1 MADVNKFNLEGTV
14 IDVED
19 PTARQS
25 TAQLSQDVSL
35 LTGRV
40 AALENLSHLTVSYD
54 AQTKTISFT
63 TI

>member
-1 MADVNKFNLEGTV
+1 MANVNKFDLDGAT

-19 PTARQS
+19 GTARQS
-25 TAQLSQDVSL
+25 TTILSQDVTL

-40 AALENLSHLTVSYD
+40 ADLENLSHLTVSYD

>member
-1 MADVNKFNLEGTV
+1 MADVTNFDLDGTNINV
-14 IDVED
+14 ADEI
-19 PTARQS
+19 ARQNVN
-25 TAQLSQDVSL
+25 TLSQDVST

-54 AQTKTISFT
+54 GSTKTISFT